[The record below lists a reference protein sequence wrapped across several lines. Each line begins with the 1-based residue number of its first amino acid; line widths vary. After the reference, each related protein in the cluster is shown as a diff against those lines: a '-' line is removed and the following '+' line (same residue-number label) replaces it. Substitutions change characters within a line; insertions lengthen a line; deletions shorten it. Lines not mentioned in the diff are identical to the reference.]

1 MTKPKTQT
9 KVTGYDRYINW
20 KLFSIPLGLLILI
33 LLIPTPQSMLR
44 VGAEYTIGSQFVRQY
59 LAKEVFK
66 LDFEKLGRWES
77 QMVML
82 MEASVNKASFRQDNF
97 LNRNLK
103 WVQRAGIDT
112 NAANLKLIKE
122 RARAIPEERFTSLL
136 QGAYKLVKSGIPL
149 DQLSPQQR
157 AKVERGAFHVKV
169 AVGTVLFVVGCFM
182 TEAIPLPMTAFC
194 VGVIG
199 MLAGVFTR
207 QNVASIYWSDATWF
221 IMGSLMFATAFVKT
235 GVDRRIAL
243 MMFGRLKKPNIR
255 WITLIVIAIISP
267 LTMFMSDHALAAMF
281 LPIGIL
287 LYTTSTEVSGR
298 EDPEL
303 AKMLMITIAMACN
316 LGGSLAPSGAARNI
330 IMMSYTQDMFGIDIG
345 FGQWMIYCVPY
356 LIFVMPITWLVINWR
371 FKPSVTNMG
380 PAMDVVR
387 EQIGRDGGGW
397 SRQQIVAVLIFLV
410 MLFCWITEK
419 NLLLSLTGIRFGIG
433 VLAIMGA
440 IAYILAGV
448 VNWRDYQTKVDWGV
462 VWLYAGAIAFGRL
475 LTETGGAYWIASFI
489 VELVV
494 PLGLGSGLGLL
505 LSGNVI
511 TGFLTQLM
519 ADGPACA
526 AVGPVTLA
534 MTGIVHPGTS
544 MIPFTA
550 MSTAMASSLA
560 YCLIIGT
567 PPNAIVYASGYLEQ
581 RDYLR
586 AGAILFVT
594 NLGVIMLMAATY
606 WTWMGW
612 SGLPSY

>member
-1 MTKPKTQT
+1 MTQAKAKEQ
-9 KVTGYDRYINW
+9 KATGYDRYINW
-20 KLFSIPLGLLILI
+20 KLFFIPLGLLILI
-33 LLIPTPQSMLR
+33 LVIPTPDSMLR
-44 VGAEYTIGSQFVRQY
+44 VGAEYTLGPKYVRQY
-59 LAKEVFK
+59 LAKEVFQT
-66 LDFEKLGRWES
+66 DFEELGRWQS
-77 QMVML
+77 QAVL
-82 MEASVNKASFRQDNF
+82 FLEASVNRASFGQKNF
-97 LNRNLK
+97 LKRDLK
-103 WVQRAGIDT
+103 WVQKSGVDT
-112 NAANLKLIKE
+112 NAKNLALIKE
-122 RARAIPEERFTSLL
+122 KIKTLSPERFETLL
-136 QGAYKLVKSGIPL
+136 KSAHQLKKNLPL
-149 DQLSPQQR
+149 DKLSPDEQKR
-157 AKVERGAFHVKV
+157 IKTGGFHVKAAV
-169 AVGTVLFVVGCFM
+169 ATVVFVVGCFM

-194 VGVIG
+194 IGIIG
-199 MLAGVFTR
+199 MLCGVFNR
-207 QNVASIYWSDATWF
+207 ENVASIYWSDATWF

-243 MMFGRLKKPNIR
+243 MMFGKLKNPSVR
-255 WITLIVIAIISP
+255 WISLIIILIISP

-287 LYTTSTEVSGR
+287 LYSTTTAASGE

-345 FGQWMIYCVPY
+345 FGQWMLYCVPY
-356 LIFVMPITWLVINWR
+356 LFFVMPITWIVINRR
-371 FKPSVTNMG
+371 FKPINTNLSG
-380 PAMDVVR
+380 SIAVVR
-387 EQIGRDGGGW
+387 EQIGKEGGGW
-397 SRQQIVAVLIFLV
+397 NRPQIISVSIFIV

-433 VLAIMGA
+433 VLAVMGA

-462 VWLYAGAIAFGRL
+462 VWLYAGAIAFGKL
-475 LTETGGAYWIASFI
+475 LTSTGGAYWIASSI
-489 VELVV
+489 VDMVV

-511 TGFLTQLM
+511 TGLLTQLM

-534 MTGIVHPGTS
+534 MAGIVHPGTS

-550 MSTAMASSLA
+550 MSTAIASSLA

-581 RDYLR
+581 KDYIR
-586 AGAILFVT
+586 AGAILFCT
-594 NLGVIMLMAATY
+594 NLAVMMLLAATY
-606 WTWMGW
+606 WNWLGW